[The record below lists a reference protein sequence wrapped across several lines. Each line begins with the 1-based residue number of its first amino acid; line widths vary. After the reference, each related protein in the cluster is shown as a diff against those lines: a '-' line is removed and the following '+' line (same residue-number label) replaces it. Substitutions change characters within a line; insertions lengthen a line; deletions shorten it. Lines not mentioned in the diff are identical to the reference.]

1 MGTRAHHLRGLPAAR
16 FAHGCGTRGKTTYHR
31 QLPGVFLILLFR
43 CENSICGAPAIEAAR
58 ALEESNALLNSVF
71 EGTGDALYVKDLE
84 GRYVIVNKTYADFL
98 QLPVRDVIGK
108 TTPQLIDSETAKR
121 IAAQDR
127 EVIEAGTGKRFE
139 YDVVLDGQTHHLLTT
154 KAPQRD
160 ATGKI
165 VGVIGVL
172 RDITEYRHMEDRLRQ
187 SQKMEAI
194 GTLAGG
200 VAHDFNN
207 LLTVINGYGSILSDA
222 LPDDTKLRGHVDQIQ
237 KAAERAMALTRQ
249 LLAFSR
255 KQTIQPGQLKLNH
268 VIAGMEKLLRRLI
281 GEDHRDQ
288 NGTRA
293 GTGLRPRRRR
303 PNGAGY
309 SEPRRQRARRDAP
322 RRAAYVR
329 NTKSGTG

>member
-1 MGTRAHHLRGLPAAR
+1 MPVRLLRHLA
-16 FAHGCGTRGKTTYHR
+16 
-31 QLPGVFLILLFR
+31 
-43 CENSICGAPAIEAAR
+43 
-58 ALEESNALLNSVF
+58 
-71 EGTGDALYVKDLE
+71 
-84 GRYVIVNKTYADFL
+84 
-98 QLPVRDVIGK
+98 VRDVIGK
-108 TTPQLIDSETAKR
+108 TTAQLIDSETAKR

-207 LLTVINGYGSILSDA
+207 LLTVITGYNQLLMDNLGEEH
-222 LPDDTKLRGHVDQIQ
+222 PLRGDLD
-237 KAAERAMALTRQ
+237 ERPYCLTGECYPES
-249 LLAFSR
+249 SR
-255 KQTIQPGQLKLNH
+255 CLIDNAP
-268 VIAGMEKLLRRLI
+268 VASCSRR
-281 GEDHRDQ
+281 
-288 NGTRA
+288 
-293 GTGLRPRRRR
+293 
-303 PNGAGY
+303 
-309 SEPRRQRARRDAP
+309 
-322 RRAAYVR
+322 
-329 NTKSGTG
+329 